1 MRFPFRALLLTA
13 VATGAYAVV
22 LGAFKPKPVPHYTPQ
37 ALSTPEVEADR
48 LEAAERDALLD
59 ELASQV

>member
-13 VATGAYAVV
+13 AATGAYAVV
-22 LGAFKPKPVPHYTPQ
+22 LNVFRPKPVPHYTPL
-37 ALSTPEVEADR
+37 ALSVPEVEADR

-59 ELASQV
+59 ELASHV